1 MFDEA
6 RDRAEDLVEIGT
18 ESYIHPVVDDWI
30 DTGVSHGKPVEE
42 EVDMADVGSLGDGG
56 IVEYKDEVDMVRCP
70 ADHENKD
77 NNSKHLHN
85 LEKY

>member
-1 MFDEA
+1 
-6 RDRAEDLVEIGT
+6 
-18 ESYIHPVVDDWI
+18 
-30 DTGVSHGKPVEE
+30 
-42 EVDMADVGSLGDGG
+42 MADVGSLGDGG